1 MKKATK
7 LLSVFFL
14 LQVFLYPFSKA
25 QNLESLVSKTNQYQ
39 VAYPFEKVF
48 LHTDKPHYFLNDT
61 IWIKAYGTL
70 QKDDQFIYNTPTV
83 PVYVELIDN
92 QSKKKVSKLILKMEK
107 GIGRGDIT
115 LPSGLSAGMYT
126 LRAYS
131 TWMRNFEPE
140 VFFHQAIYIGEL
152 GKVSSGAAPLQNDF
166 ELMLFPEGGDL
177 VDGISTSIGYK
188 AIGQNGKGIQV
199 RGHIIDSNQDTLGNF
214 SSSHLGIGSFTFIPR
229 KSEKYE
235 VVATAGGNQKRIG
248 FPEIKEKGYVLNVNS
263 SFTADQLEIYI
274 KSNITEKETLHLMA
288 LSKGAILFTQTF
300 EGGAAM
306 KKFTLNKADFKS
318 GIIQFSLL
326 DRMGNPL
333 AERLVFLKP
342 EEKSLAKFVSSKT
355 SYGPNETVRM
365 EIQVKDA
372 FGKPVQGNFS
382 LSATDGIQ
390 VHYPSHAQNI
400 STYMDLSTELKGEI
414 EQPAFYFDATNPT
427 AAKDLDNLL
436 LTQGWRRFD
445 WSHLDKLE
453 KEREHFFD
461 FGINLAGR
469 VLPEGRRGI
478 TEPKFLT
485 LIVNQ
490 EDHPLVYDGQTDE
503 KGYFSFQGL
512 DFEDSTSIYI
522 QVFTVNKNRKNNPI
536 QVKPNEVEFF
546 EKNRPDISLK
556 NSDLLTVDGSEY
568 EFKEYWMEVKQADLM
583 MQQFLK
589 NQMVELEEV
598 TVQSSQIQ
606 RKSDIRAI
614 QYADN
619 PDFTLIVTPQEWV
632 FQNVFQLIRGR
643 FPGVTVSGDVFS
655 INPPPTVT
663 IRGGAP
669 GGSQNR
675 GALFLLDGM
684 PVQTSMAAVIMVPDI
699 ERIDL
704 LRSMSKAMIFGPDG
718 AGGVINIFTKRG
730 NPQADQLS
738 KTPKMDSNATLN
750 KTGFAPVRQFY
761 TPPKYIENVGPRI
774 PDYRSTIYWNPEI
787 TTDKNGKAVVEFPL
801 TDGKTQVE
809 IRLEGLSIEGKPVSG
824 TYSLKV
830 Q

>member
-1 MKKATK
+1 MSKVFNQ
-7 LLSVFFL
+7 LSLTFL
-14 LQVFLYPFSKA
+14 FLIFSVGFA
-25 QNLESLVSKTNQYQ
+25 QSQNIESLVSKIRQYN
-39 VAYPFEKVF
+39 AYFPSEKVY
-48 LHTDKPHYFLNDT
+48 LHTDKPHYFFNDT

-70 QKDDQFIYNTPTV
+70 EKDDQISYNTPTV
-83 PVYVELIDN
+83 PVYVELIEN
-92 QSKKKVSKLILKMEK
+92 QSKTRVSQIVLRMEK
-107 GIGRGDIT
+107 GIGKGDIT

-126 LRAYS
+126 LRAYT
-131 TWMRNFEPE
+131 TWMRNFEPD

-152 GKVSSGAAPLQNDF
+152 GKVTAQVSPASRDF
-166 ELMLFPEGGDL
+166 DMALFPEGGDL

-188 AIGQNGKGIQV
+188 ATDQNGKGLQV
-199 RGHIIDSNQDTLGNF
+199 RGHILNSNKDTLGNF
-214 SSSHLGIGSFTFIPR
+214 SSSHLGIGSFTFIP
-229 KSEKYE
+229 KKGEKYE
-235 VVATAGGNQKRIG
+235 LIARGGGTQKRIG

-263 SFTADQLEIYI
+263 SFTAEQLEIYI
-274 KSNITEKETLHLMA
+274 KSNITEKENLHLIAM
-288 LSKGAILFTQTF
+288 SKGALLFTQTF

-326 DRMGNPL
+326 DGSGNPI

-342 EEKSLAKFVSSKT
+342 EEKATSKFITSKT
-355 SYGPNETVRM
+355 SYSPNETVRM

-390 VHYPSHAQNI
+390 VSNFPLAENI
-400 STYMDLSTELKGEI
+400 SNYMDLSSELKGEI
-414 EQPAFYFDATNPT
+414 EQPAFYFDTSNPN
-427 AAKDLDNLL
+427 AAKDLNNLM

-445 WSHLDKLE
+445 YSRLAKLE
-453 KEREHFFD
+453 TEREHFFD
-461 FGINLAGR
+461 FGMHINGR

-478 TEPKFLT
+478 TESKFLT

-490 EDHPLVYDGQTDE
+490 DEHPLVYDGQTDE

-522 QVFTVNKNRKNNPI
+522 QVFTVNKNRKNNPV
-536 QVKPNEVEFF
+536 QFKPNEVEFF
-546 EKNRPDISLK
+546 EKNRPEITLK
-556 NSDLLTVDGSEY
+556 NSGLLQDNETDL
-568 EFKEYWMEVKQADLM
+568 EFKEYWVEVKKADLM

-589 NQMVELEEV
+589 NQIVELEEV
-598 TVQSSQIQ
+598 TVESSQIQ
-606 RKSDIRAI
+606 KKPDIRAI
-614 QYADN
+614 QYGDN
-619 PDFTLIVTPQEWV
+619 PDFTLMVTPEEWV
-632 FQNVFQLIRGR
+632 FQNVFQLLRGR

-718 AGGVINIFTKRG
+718 AGGVINIFTRRG
-730 NPQADQLS
+730 NPQAETIS
-738 KTPKMDSNATLN
+738 KTPQIDRNATLN

-774 PDYRSTIYWNPEI
+774 PDFRSTIYWNPNI
-787 TTDKNGKAVVEFPL
+787 VTDNNGKAVVEFPL

-809 IRLEGLSIEGKPVSG
+809 VRLEGLSVDGKPVSG
-824 TYSLKV
+824 TYSFKV